1 MRFTTEKVRLQ
12 DGEILRK
19 RKDMRK
25 MLNLNIL
32 NLLERADRTD
42 TGMPVLF
49 CNTKIYP
56 NFLALYTQPCTYRKT
71 PLTGICF
78 YSYDRQFDGIEGLYN
93 AIYYDDKRLL
103 ARYKERFRD
112 VKFFISPDYSVFA
125 DLYEPENQIRLWKAR
140 IVTLWFALE
149 LHAVAIPSATYTCE
163 SKFPKYFDGLEKCS
177 VVAFSTKGHL
187 RYARERNLLKAAVKY
202 AVDNLPLKTIV
213 VYSVCGKDET
223 SLRLFKYAAEAGIKI
238 IIPNNTLRQRNMER
252 CGAI

>member
-1 MRFTTEKVRLQ
+1 M
-12 DGEILRK
+12 I
-19 RKDMRK
+19 
-25 MLNLNIL
+25 N
-32 NLLERADRTD
+32 
-42 TGMPVLF
+42 P
-49 CNTKIYP
+49 
-56 NFLALYTQPCTYRKT
+56 
-71 PLTGICF
+71 
-78 YSYDRQFDGIEGLYN
+78 
-93 AIYYDDKRLL
+93 
-103 ARYKERFRD
+103 
-112 VKFFISPDYSVFA
+112 YSVFA

-140 IVTLWFALE
+140 IVTLWFELE